1 MKNNALFYGSAV
13 GILIECFSQVASA
26 GRLLGKVEIEKLQS
40 SLKSYPE
47 MAIDFTQT
55 QTKKL
60 RGKKSTSLGKA
71 YFKQPDLFRWQL
83 VSPKKDEWIYD
94 GKNLYNF
101 IPDHQQASKYDANG
115 AKGKELRQI
124 VDLVT
129 NFSTLSATYD
139 FGEVKEEGEL
149 LVLSLTPKLK
159 GELNKVELTVSKMG
173 FSPKSLVLQFQNDNP
188 TRLDFSNLIT
198 SGVASSIFSIP
209 KGVAIEAVK

>member
-1 MKNNALFYGSAV
+1 MKHIAPFYSIAV
-13 GILIECFSQVASA
+13 GFLVASIA
-26 GRLLGKVEIEKLQS
+26 PVAVAARLLGKVEIEKLQA

-60 RGKKSTSLGKA
+60 RGKKSLSQGKA
-71 YFKQPDLFRWQL
+71 FFKQPDLFRWQL

-94 GKNLYNF
+94 GTNLYNYM
-101 IPDHQQASKYDANG
+101 PDRQQASKYDANG

-129 NFSTLSATYD
+129 NFSTLSASYEI
-139 FGEVKEEGEL
+139 GEVKEEADL
-149 LVLSLTPKLK
+149 LVLSLTPKSK
-159 GELNKVELTVSKMG
+159 GELSKVELTVSKAG

-188 TRLDFSNLIT
+188 TRLDFSNLVT
-198 SGVASSIFSIP
+198 TGVVSTIFTIP
-209 KGVAIEAVK
+209 KGINVEAVK